1 MIETSKTL
9 NRRQRTRHAT
19 VAAILDAARA
29 QMRADGAAAL
39 SLNEVARQVGM
50 RPPSL
55 YEYFPGGKYAIYD
68 TLFRLGYEQYSLLTE
83 PLAAIDDPWELL
95 QMIAEGYFTFA
106 TTNPELY
113 QLCFER
119 PVPGFVPSDDSLAMS
134 FGMLNQVRAHMER
147 VLAPLANATGLTL
160 EQYFTLSI
168 ALMHGITA
176 SHLANEPQLP
186 LGQGRFGSLVP
197 FVASMLRRIWAAE
210 PNSSTASKG
219 TAL

>member
-1 MIETSKTL
+1 MIEISNPL
-9 NRRQRTRHAT
+9 NRRQQTRQAT
-19 VAAILDAARA
+19 IVAILDAARA

-39 SLNEVARQVGM
+39 NLNELARQIGM

-68 TLFRLGYEQYSLLTE
+68 ALFRLGYEQCSRLIE
-83 PLAAIDDPWELL
+83 PLAAIEDPWQLL
-95 QMIAEGYFTFA
+95 QAIAEGYFTFA

-119 PVPGFVPSDDSLAMS
+119 PVPGFVPSDESLAVS

-147 VLAPLANATGLTL
+147 VLSPLVNTTGLTL

-197 FVASMLRRIWAAE
+197 FAATMLRRIWTAE

-219 TAL
+219 IAL

>member
-1 MIETSKTL
+1 MIEISNPL
-9 NRRQRTRHAT
+9 NRRQQTRQAT
-19 VAAILDAARA
+19 IVAILDAARA

-39 SLNEVARQVGM
+39 SLNELARQVGM

-68 TLFRLGYEQYSLLTE
+68 ALFRLGYEQCSRLTE
-83 PLAAIDDPWELL
+83 PLAAIEDPWQLL
-95 QMIAEGYFTFA
+95 QAIAEGYFTFA

-119 PVPGFVPSDDSLAMS
+119 PVPGFVPSDESLAVS

-147 VLAPLANATGLTL
+147 VLAPLVNTTGLTL

-197 FVASMLRRIWAAE
+197 FAATMLRRIWTAE
-210 PNSSTASKG
+210 PSSSTALKG